1 MQEGADRDG
10 RNEEVL
16 WGVERKSLKNLVMG
30 NKDNAVIQHIIT
42 YIKNIFV
49 KTKGVS
55 GSKLDEEL
63 ISSAKSEEEKAL
75 IKEMCEDT
83 ERYYAKRE
91 EFRSSELKPGMWFEK
106 QIEDTVKEVCPEV
119 SPKEIDEVKENV
131 SKAMEQEIDSLT
143 KLVDEEITPVSD
155 ILNDENK

>member
-1 MQEGADRDG
+1 
-10 RNEEVL
+10 
-16 WGVERKSLKNLVMG
+16 MG

-55 GSKLDEEL
+55 SSKLDENL
-63 ISSAKSEEEKAL
+63 ISSAKSDEEKAL

-83 ERYYAKRE
+83 ECYYAKRE

-106 QIEDTVKEVCPEV
+106 QIDDTVKEVYPEV

-143 KLVDEEITPVSD
+143 KLVDEEITPVTN

>member
-1 MQEGADRDG
+1 
-10 RNEEVL
+10 
-16 WGVERKSLKNLVMG
+16 MG

-49 KTKGVS
+49 NTKGVS

-106 QIEDTVKEVCPEV
+106 QIEDTVKEVYPEV

-143 KLVDEEITPVSD
+143 KLVDEEITPVTD

>member
-1 MQEGADRDG
+1 MNTE
-10 RNEEVL
+10 
-16 WGVERKSLKNLVMG
+16 
-30 NKDNAVIQHIIT
+30 NKEKDVIYQIIT

-63 ISSAKSEEEKAL
+63 LSSAKSEEEKAL
-75 IKEMCEDT
+75 VKEMCEDT
-83 ERYYAKRE
+83 ERYYEKRD
-91 EFRSSELKPGMWFEK
+91 EFRCSELKPGMWLEK

-143 KLVDEEITPVSD
+143 KLVDEEITPVTD
-155 ILNDENK
+155 ILNNENK

>member
-1 MQEGADRDG
+1 MNTE
-10 RNEEVL
+10 
-16 WGVERKSLKNLVMG
+16 
-30 NKDNAVIQHIIT
+30 NKEKDVILQIIT

-63 ISSAKSEEEKAL
+63 LSSAKSEEEKAL
-75 IKEMCEDT
+75 VKEMCEDT
-83 ERYYAKRE
+83 EHYYEKRE
-91 EFRSSELKPGMWFEK
+91 EFRSSELKPGIWFEK

-143 KLVDEEITPVSD
+143 KLVDEEITPVTD
-155 ILNDENK
+155 ILNNENK

>member
-1 MQEGADRDG
+1 
-10 RNEEVL
+10 
-16 WGVERKSLKNLVMG
+16 MG

-55 GSKLDEEL
+55 GSKLDENL
-63 ISSAKSEEEKAL
+63 ISSAKSDEEKAL

-83 ERYYAKRE
+83 ECYYAKRE

-106 QIEDTVKEVCPEV
+106 QIDDTVKEVYPEV

-143 KLVDEEITPVSD
+143 KLVDEEITPVTN

>member
-1 MQEGADRDG
+1 MNTE
-10 RNEEVL
+10 
-16 WGVERKSLKNLVMG
+16 
-30 NKDNAVIQHIIT
+30 NKEKDVIHQIIT
-42 YIKNIFV
+42 YIKNTFV

-63 ISSAKSEEEKAL
+63 LSSAKSEEEKAL
-75 IKEMCEDT
+75 VKDMCEDT
-83 ERYYAKRE
+83 ERYYEKRE

-106 QIEDTVKEVCPEV
+106 QIEDTVKEVFPEV

-143 KLVDEEITPVSD
+143 KLVDEEITPVTD
-155 ILNDENK
+155 ILNNENK

>member
-1 MQEGADRDG
+1 MNTE
-10 RNEEVL
+10 
-16 WGVERKSLKNLVMG
+16 
-30 NKDNAVIQHIIT
+30 NKEKDVIHQIIT

-49 KTKGVS
+49 KTKGMS

-75 IKEMCEDT
+75 VKEM
-83 ERYYAKRE
+83 
-91 EFRSSELKPGMWFEK
+91 K
-106 QIEDTVKEVCPEV
+106 QIEDTVKEVYPEV

-143 KLVDEEITPVSD
+143 KLVDEEITPVTD
-155 ILNDENK
+155 ILNNENK

>member
-1 MQEGADRDG
+1 MNPE
-10 RNEEVL
+10 
-16 WGVERKSLKNLVMG
+16 
-30 NKDNAVIQHIIT
+30 NKDKDVIHPIIT

-63 ISSAKSEEEKAL
+63 LSSAKSEEEKAL
-75 IKEMCEDT
+75 VKEMCEDT
-83 ERYYAKRE
+83 ERYYEKRE

-143 KLVDEEITPVSD
+143 KLVDEEITPVTD
-155 ILNDENK
+155 ILNNENK

>member
-1 MQEGADRDG
+1 MNTE
-10 RNEEVL
+10 
-16 WGVERKSLKNLVMG
+16 
-30 NKDNAVIQHIIT
+30 NKDKDVIHQIIT
-42 YIKNIFV
+42 LRKDIFV

-63 ISSAKSEEEKAL
+63 MSSAKSDEEKAL

-91 EFRSSELKPGMWFEK
+91 EYRSSELEPGMWLEK
-106 QIEDTVKEVCPEV
+106 QIEDTVKEVYPEV
-119 SPKEIDEVKENV
+119 SPEEIDEVKESV

-143 KLVDEEITPVSD
+143 KLVDEDITPVTD
-155 ILNDENK
+155 ILNNENK

>member
-1 MQEGADRDG
+1 
-10 RNEEVL
+10 
-16 WGVERKSLKNLVMG
+16 MG

-106 QIEDTVKEVCPEV
+106 QIEDTVKEVYLEV

-143 KLVDEEITPVSD
+143 KLVDEEITPVTD

>member
-1 MQEGADRDG
+1 
-10 RNEEVL
+10 
-16 WGVERKSLKNLVMG
+16 MG

-83 ERYYAKRE
+83 ERYYYNPQNEMFSHFGTKR
-91 EFRSSELKPGMWFEK
+91 
-106 QIEDTVKEVCPEV
+106 
-119 SPKEIDEVKENV
+119 
-131 SKAMEQEIDSLT
+131 
-143 KLVDEEITPVSD
+143 
-155 ILNDENK
+155 

>member
-1 MQEGADRDG
+1 
-10 RNEEVL
+10 
-16 WGVERKSLKNLVMG
+16 MG

-106 QIEDTVKEVCPEV
+106 QIEDTVKEVYPEV

-143 KLVDEEITPVSD
+143 KLVDEEITPVTD
-155 ILNDENK
+155 ILNNENK

>member
-1 MQEGADRDG
+1 MNTENM
-10 RNEEVL
+10 NE
-16 WGVERKSLKNLVMG
+16 
-30 NKDNAVIQHIIT
+30 DVIHQIIT

-49 KTKGVS
+49 KTQGVS

-63 ISSAKSEEEKAL
+63 ISSAKSDEEKAL

-83 ERYYAKRE
+83 ECYYAKRE
-91 EFRSSELKPGMWFEK
+91 EFRSSELKPDMWFEK
-106 QIEDTVKEVCPEV
+106 QIEDTVKEVYLEV

>member
-1 MQEGADRDG
+1 MNTE
-10 RNEEVL
+10 
-16 WGVERKSLKNLVMG
+16 
-30 NKDNAVIQHIIT
+30 NKEKDVIHQIIT

-106 QIEDTVKEVCPEV
+106 QIEDTVKEVYPEV

-143 KLVDEEITPVSD
+143 KLVDEEITPVTD

>member
-1 MQEGADRDG
+1 
-10 RNEEVL
+10 
-16 WGVERKSLKNLVMG
+16 MG

-106 QIEDTVKEVCPEV
+106 QIEDTVKEVYPEV
-119 SPKEIDEVKENV
+119 NPKEIDEVKENV

-143 KLVDEEITPVSD
+143 KLVDEEITPVTD